1 MVWRGAD
8 CTQSLGI
15 LQNKEPLRYH
25 VPKSE
30 QGTCR
35 RSEVTEVHRP
45 GISVPISEPSHRA
58 SWAEYWHKW
67 RRGPSL
73 PFWWQPWIAIFYFFV
88 WEHVWAVQLDLC
100 ASTCS
105 VPGLPRAIP
114 NISLAETAVPTDK
127 IHFFHIQR
135 TRRHPQTLNQAMH
148 FYYPTCISQ
157 EYWSRCFLFIFK
169 QKDVK
174 LFPFILKR

>member
-1 MVWRGAD
+1 MVWRGAG

-35 RSEVTEVHRP
+35 RSGVTEVHRP

-73 PFWWQPWIAIFYFFV
+73 PLWWQPWIAIFYFFV

-127 IHFFHIQR
+127 FISSISKGHTDIHKHWIKPCTFIIPLVLVKSIGQDVFC
-135 TRRHPQTLNQAMH
+135 L
-148 FYYPTCISQ
+148 
-157 EYWSRCFLFIFK
+157 FLSK
-169 QKDVK
+169 KTSSGSH
-174 LFPFILKR
+174 LC

>member
-1 MVWRGAD
+1 MQAKWGDWGPQTRHFSANFWTISQSILGRVLAQVKTRTQFTILVTTLD
-8 CTQSLGI
+8 CHFL
-15 LQNKEPLRYH
+15 L
-25 VPKSE
+25 
-30 QGTCR
+30 
-35 RSEVTEVHRP
+35 
-45 GISVPISEPSHRA
+45 
-58 SWAEYWHKW
+58 
-67 RRGPSL
+67 
-73 PFWWQPWIAIFYFFV
+73 FV
-88 WEHVWAVQLDLC
+88 WERVWAVQLDLC

-174 LFPFILKR
+174 WFPFMLKR